1 MFIGGPVDP
10 SAVIVLAQFSEPDE
24 AAVLSFENVGVL
36 RTDSSLEDPPELLAA
51 RGFAGHSGWGPG
63 QLDSE
68 LERDDWI
75 LEAARAED
83 AFCSDPDSL
92 WSQVLARKGGSYAL
106 VARMPLNPSLN

>member
-1 MFIGGPVDP
+1 M
-10 SAVIVLAQFSEPDE
+10 LAQFSEPDE

-36 RTDSSLEDPPELLAA
+36 RTDSSLQNPPELLAA

-75 LEAARAED
+75 LERARSED

-92 WSQVLARKGGSYAL
+92 WSQALERKGGRDTL